1 MNDPAETPPFI
12 SQAPVADSLRDTSEF
27 HHRVSTPSLRR
38 ARWATRVLFAALGV
52 FAGAWGAH
60 IPSVKAQWA
69 LSDGAVAGVLLAA
82 ALGAVLCLQV
92 AGRLVAGYG
101 VRHTCRWTGVGL
113 GALLGLALW
122 WPSMGWLLPA
132 TLLMGA
138 LGSLYDVAIN
148 AEGTTL
154 ESLGGR
160 AVMGQLHG
168 LFSLGGMAGA
178 ALCAALLR
186 ADVAAEVQ
194 LACIGGGVAVMV
206 LLASQGMLPAGA
218 HLPASPM
225 DSLAPVP
232 ESANPRRTLWW
243 IGLLILCGMTAEGV
257 MYDWSVLYLKDVL
270 AQPQDRAALAYAVFS
285 AAMAAARLGGDRL
298 RERWPARQLLR
309 GGALMAGLA
318 MLAVLLLAHPGVALL
333 GFALV
338 GVGLALVVPMLYTAA
353 TWVPGLPRAQAI
365 ATVSAIGYAGFL
377 LGPPLIGGIA
387 HVLNLS
393 AALGVVVL
401 ACAALAWGATGLPTH
416 QKSANSD

>member
-1 MNDPAETPPFI
+1 MVIFYACHMNHSSEI
-12 SQAPVADSLRDTSEF
+12 RGHSLRQ
-27 HHRVSTPSLRR
+27 
-38 ARWATRVLFAALGV
+38 ARWAARGLFAALGV

-60 IPSVKAQWA
+60 LPSLKTHFA

-92 AGRLVAGYG
+92 AGRLVARWG
-101 VRHTCRWTGVGL
+101 VRGVCVLTGL
-113 GALLGLALW
+113 GLGGLLGLALG
-122 WPSMGWLLPA
+122 WPAMHWLVLA

-168 LFSLGGMAGA
+168 MFSVGGMVGA
-178 ALCAALLR
+178 ALCAGLLR
-186 ADVAAEVQ
+186 LGVAADVQ
-194 LACIGGGVAVMV
+194 LAWMGGSVAVMV
-206 LLASQGMLPAGA
+206 LLASRWMLPATAHDVVWSTDDVGA
-218 HLPASPM
+218 ANVSSPPAPSQ
-225 DSLAPVP
+225 S
-232 ESANPRRTLWW
+232 PRRQLWL

-257 MYDWSVLYLKDVL
+257 MYDWSVLYLRDVL

-285 AAMAAARLGGDRL
+285 AAMAATRLGGDVL
-298 RERWPARQLLR
+298 RERWPLRQLLG
-309 GGALMAGLA
+309 GGALLAGAA
-318 MLAVLLLAHPGVALL
+318 MLTVLLLAHPGAALL

-387 HVLNLS
+387 HVFNLS

-401 ACAALAWGATGLPTH
+401 ACVALTSGASGLPVR
-416 QKSANSD
+416 QKGANRGQNQA